1 MKIEEFKKLLLEGVV
16 EFTYLKRKA
25 DGSTETRPARGT
37 MKPDLLPK
45 SEPIV
50 AKFKCRDI
58 VWDFDNW
65 GEGEGEEGDPPKLP
79 KTVKVS
85 VTQADI
91 DKWGADA
98 MDEVVI
104 EQLEKRFGR
113 CVKEFDYYDIDM
125 NYDEKPRE
133 TPDGNVFYFDLDKNG
148 FRSFK
153 FENLIQDKETK

>member
-1 MKIEEFKKLLLEGVV
+1 MKIEEFKKMLLEGVV
-16 EFTYLKRKA
+16 NFTYFKRKA

-50 AKFKCRDI
+50 AKFQCRDI

-65 GEGEGEEGDPPKLP
+65 GEGEGEEGEPPKLRRN
-79 KTVKVS
+79 VKVAL
-85 VTQADI
+85 TQADI
-91 DKWGADA
+91 DRAETLDDA
-98 MDEVVI
+98 VI
-104 EQLEKRFGR
+104 AKLEQRYRR
-113 CVKEFDYYDIDM
+113 CVKELDYYEIEKT
-125 NYDEKPRE
+125 DEAERE

>member
-1 MKIEEFKKLLLEGVV
+1 MDIKEFKKMLLEGVV
-16 EFTYLKRKA
+16 NFTYLKRKA

-50 AKFKCRDI
+50 AKFQCRDI

-65 GEGEGEEGDPPKLP
+65 GEGEGEEGDPPKLRRN
-79 KTVKVS
+79 VKVAL
-85 VTQADI
+85 TQADI
-91 DKWGADA
+91 DRAETLDDA
-98 MDEVVI
+98 VVEKL
-104 EQLEKRFGR
+104 EQKYKR
-113 CVKEFDYYDIDM
+113 CVKELDYYEIEKV
-125 NYDEKPRE
+125 DETERE

>member
-1 MKIEEFKKLLLEGVV
+1 MDIKEFKKMLLEGVV
-16 EFTYLKRKA
+16 NFTYLKRKA

-50 AKFKCRDI
+50 AKFQCRDI

-65 GEGEGEEGDPPKLP
+65 GEDEGEEGDPPKLRRN
-79 KTVKVS
+79 VKVAL
-85 VTQADI
+85 TQADI
-91 DKWGADA
+91 DRAETLDDA
-98 MDEVVI
+98 VI
-104 EQLEKRFGR
+104 EKLEQKYGR
-113 CVKEFDYYDIDM
+113 CVKELDYYEIEKA
-125 NYDEKPRE
+125 DETERE